1 MSAYAFPTPD
11 AAPAEIRG
19 ALEGPKAHLGFVPNL
34 LLGLSNS
41 QPALLA
47 YLDLGKQF
55 SKVGL
60 SPAEMQTVLTV
71 ASVENGC
78 SYCVAAHSTFATNAK
93 IDPQALQAIRC
104 GENTNDPKLKALA
117 DLVRSLIRTK
127 GKVSEKD
134 LSNFLAAGYT
144 REQGIGVLI
153 GIAMKTIA
161 NLGNHLME
169 TPLDEQFSAQ
179 RWSS

>member
-1 MSAYAFPTPD
+1 MSAYTFPTAET
-11 AAPAEIRG
+11 AAAEVG
-19 ALEGPKAHLGFVPNL
+19 PLLEGPKNHLGFVPNL
-34 LLGLSNS
+34 LLGLSNAP
-41 QPALLA
+41 PALLA
-47 YLDLGKQF
+47 YLDLGKHF

-71 ASVENGC
+71 ASVENSC
-78 SYCVAAHSTFATNAK
+78 NYCVAAHSTFATNAK

-104 GENTNDPKLKALA
+104 GECTSDPKLNALA
-117 DLVRSLIRTK
+117 EFVRSLIRTK
-127 GKVSEKD
+127 GKVTEKD
-134 LSNFLAAGYT
+134 LSNFLSAGYT

-169 TPLDEQFSAQ
+169 TPLDDQFSAQ
-179 RWSS
+179 QWDA

>member
-11 AAPAEIRG
+11 TAPVEIRS

-41 QPALLA
+41 QPTLLA
-47 YLDLGKQF
+47 YLDLGKHF

-93 IDPQALQAIRC
+93 IDPLALQAIRC
-104 GENTNDPKLKALA
+104 GESTSDLKLNALA
-117 DLVRSLIRTK
+117 EFTRSLIRTK
-127 GKVSEKD
+127 GKVTETD
-134 LSNFLAAGYT
+134 VSNFLATGYT

-169 TPLDEQFSAQ
+169 TPLDDQFSAQ
-179 RWSS
+179 QWAA